1 MLITKKL
8 LAHLAHLARLNLTD
22 EESAR
27 FSKDLNA
34 IIRHFKDLE
43 GAVGINEALKMIGGG
58 MELKNITRT
67 DRVSISREAESVDE
81 EGHIVRAFPD
91 SHEGYLKV
99 QKIL

>member
-8 LAHLAHLARLNLTD
+8 LAHLAHLARLELTED
-22 EESAR
+22 ESKR

-34 IIRHFKDLE
+34 IVRHFKDLD
-43 GAVGINEALKMIGGG
+43 GVLHADAALPMIGGG
-58 MELKNITRT
+58 MGLKNITRT

-81 EGHIVRAFPD
+81 EGHIARAFPD
-91 SHEGYLKV
+91 SHEGHLKV